1 MLSTQTAE
9 TDNHGQGQTDG
20 AQEDL
25 LPDDM
30 EDLSEHGEEVSVT
43 KDSSPSDS
51 KQNRNSYSHKSQQGL
66 IVLCET
72 TIHQIF

>member
-9 TDNHGQGQTDG
+9 TENHGQGQTDG

-43 KDSSPSDS
+43 EDSSPSDS
-51 KQNRNSYSHKSQQGL
+51 KQNRNPYSHKSQQGL